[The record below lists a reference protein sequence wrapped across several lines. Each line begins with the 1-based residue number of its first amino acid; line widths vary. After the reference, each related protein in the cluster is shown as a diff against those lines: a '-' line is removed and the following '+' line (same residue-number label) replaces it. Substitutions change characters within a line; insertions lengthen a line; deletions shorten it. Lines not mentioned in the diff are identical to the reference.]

1 MIWEQILSDAGLSER
16 EANALLMLSKKPN
29 IKASELAKELD
40 TTRLDAYNSLERLQR
55 IGLVTTTADRPMR
68 FSSPPIDEAVETLI
82 EIRKEQLVTIE
93 KGFAD
98 IKSGSKYKSTD
109 NQMSN
114 KDEPKFAVL
123 KERVHILKKIEKMAE
138 EADESIVLTL
148 GKFGILHM
156 CRSSSIMSINEAA
169 ERGVQIRVLAQLD
182 RRTIRFYSELNDS
195 IEIRHSD
202 DLDVQG
208 ALVDNKEVIQYLSMD
223 SNPVGRGN
231 NDAALVISSETFS
244 ESQRNLLD
252 TIWEDA
258 VPYGTASKRYTE
270 ERIMDPLKLTIDSG
284 SFLEKIREVLNISE
298 DLPEDDTPFNPDAFL
313 ASGLEISGA
322 RKALEKGGIESLE
335 AFGIDTS
342 SLLRQVG
349 NRVGNEL
356 AFSLRNLDDNI
367 DFLNEMMDWWEY
379 AGLGQLSYD
388 LDPIF
393 HIKVE
398 SIPTPEGAL
407 PMDVLDDGIIEGA
420 LLSRYPLGGDVT
432 VERVVENS
440 SIRYNLIFNVQ

>member
-1 MIWEQILSDAGLSER
+1 MIWEQILTDAGLSER
-16 EANALLMLSKKPN
+16 EANALIMLSKKPN

-68 FSSPPIDEAVETLI
+68 FSSPPIDEAVKILI

-98 IKSGSKYKSTD
+98 IQSGSKYKS
-109 NQMSN
+109 SEN
-114 KDEPKFAVL
+114 KSINKEEPKFAVL

-138 EADESIVLTL
+138 DANNSIVLTL

-156 CRSSSIMSINEAA
+156 CRSSTITSINNAA
-169 ERGVQIRVLAQLD
+169 QRGIKVRVLAQLD
-182 RRTIRFYSELNDS
+182 RRTVRFYSELNEL
-195 IEIRHSD
+195 IEVRHSD

-208 ALVDNKEVIQYLSMD
+208 ALVDDKEVIQYLSMD
-223 SNPVGRGN
+223 SNPVGRGS
-231 NDAALVISSETFS
+231 NDAALVIGSETFS
-244 ESQRNLLD
+244 ETQRNLLD

-258 VPYGTASKRYTE
+258 IPYETASKRYTE

-284 SFLEKIREVLNISE
+284 SFLEKIREVLDISE
-298 DLPEDDTPFNPDAFL
+298 ALPEEDTPFNPEAFL
-313 ASGLEISGA
+313 ASGLEISDA
-322 RKALEKGGIESLE
+322 RRSLEKGGIESLE

-398 SIPTPEGAL
+398 SNSTSECAL
-407 PMDVLDDGIIEGA
+407 PMDALDDGIIEGA
-420 LLSRYPLGGDVT
+420 LSARYPPDGEVI

-440 SIRYNLIFNVQ
+440 LVRYNLIFKA